1 MSSHIHFEFL
11 VERKLLKSSLEV
23 VRYAV
28 GVVESPEKL
37 IGFPPTVSQV

>member
-1 MSSHIHFEFL
+1 MSSYINFEFG
-11 VERKLLKSSLEV
+11 VERKLLKRSLEV

-37 IGFPPTVSQV
+37 IGFPPTVSRV